1 LLPYLWRALF
11 LFILLCSA
19 GFYAS
24 LLGFPRST
32 SVPDYALGF
41 FLGGRGFSPGVMVL
55 QKWALAPE
63 DSFFC

>member
-1 LLPYLWRALF
+1 
-11 LFILLCSA
+11 
-19 GFYAS
+19 
-24 LLGFPRST
+24 LGFPRSK